1 MKVIC
6 EVCVCFSRTLHCFSF
21 TIAQQPSLQLFEMKK
36 SEKSPYIRSNAE
48 EPANFHAAGTGQPS
62 LAPAEDKKGFATS
75 VAGSKIRLPM
85 AAKFSKPAGWY
96 DKDSGPQ

>member
-6 EVCVCFSRTLHCFSF
+6 EVCVCFSHTLYCFS
-21 TIAQQPSLQLFEMKK
+21 IAQQPSLQLFEIKK
-36 SEKSPYIRSNAE
+36 SEKSSYTRSDEE
-48 EPANFHAAGTGQPS
+48 EPPNFHVAGPGQPS

-75 VAGSKIRLPM
+75 VIGSKIKLPM
-85 AAKFSKPAGWY
+85 AAKFCKPAGWY